1 MANIVTCAVKKEKF
15 IDNTKAIHFD
25 TDMETELPQVQV
37 EKKEPKR
44 RPAAK
49 KKTLSVVSDDDDVEI
64 IDDDDFEPEAKNK
77 KGGRKP
83 ANAKAAAKPP
93 TGAKKRGPASKQQQV
108 LGQKLITEV
117 LKPAAESS
125 PEKKVRKMRASPFN
139 KKSSSILGR
148 GATSID
154 DEENDG
160 ETSKEQ
166 ENSASTVGSVTD
178 VAARPKRVNRRQTSY
193 VISDDS
199 ESEAAEEDIDDSD
212 ASEDSDFDDE

>member
-1 MANIVTCAVKKEKF
+1 
-15 IDNTKAIHFD
+15 
-25 TDMETELPQVQV
+25 METELPQVQV

-49 KKTLSVVSDDDDVEI
+49 KKTLSVVSDDDDDDDVEI

-117 LKPAAESS
+117 LKPAAENS

-199 ESEAAEEDIDDSD
+199 ESEAAEEDLDDSD
-212 ASEDSDFDDE
+212 ACEDSDFDDE

>member
-1 MANIVTCAVKKEKF
+1 M
-15 IDNTKAIHFD
+15 
-25 TDMETELPQVQV
+25 QV

-117 LKPAAESS
+117 LKPAAENS

-199 ESEAAEEDIDDSD
+199 ESEAAEEDLDDSD